1 MAASVP
7 LKKDTKPWDKEG
19 DKKSEVVRYPR
30 LRRARAGV
38 MLKAVLAGMG
48 QVSGGS
54 SQVTRLLGATPHHLE
69 TAAATSHQQHQG
81 FVTGETWV

>member
-1 MAASVP
+1 MQLAVKYGGVRSN
-7 LKKDTKPWDKEG
+7 KERYKTRDKEG

-54 SQVTRLLGATPHHLE
+54 SQVTRLLGATPLHLE
-69 TAAATSHQQHQG
+69 TAAASRTTSR
-81 FVTGETWV
+81 VL